1 VKVDRAHDGKGRGG
15 IAALGLVGLL
25 LSGSLVS
32 GCFTIGRTVQ
42 ARDTVTRSLV
52 VPAGT
57 PARVETFNGGIEVSA
72 ASGPDISAEV
82 VRTGEGLDD
91 AAAEAERDAIDVTL
105 ELVDG
110 VALLRAIYTPS
121 PDSIPS
127 GSGAAVT
134 LLVPAATRLEL
145 DTSNGPISVSD
156 VSGGVDA
163 RTSNGPVTLAGI
175 SGAVAIETSNG
186 PVTVG
191 ATDPVTLDVHTS
203 NGGIT
208 FDGPLQAGDT
218 VLETSNGPVEL
229 RLPPGAALTIDAT
242 TSNNKVSSEFD
253 TDAAATESE
262 FRGTLGAPE
271 QAAGT
276 SVTVRT
282 SNGPIALKKR

>member
-1 VKVDRAHDGKGRGG
+1 
-15 IAALGLVGLL
+15 
-25 LSGSLVS
+25 
-32 GCFTIGRTVQ
+32 
-42 ARDTVTRSLV
+42 
-52 VPAGT
+52 
-57 PARVETFNGGIEVSA
+57 VEAFNGGIEVSA

-91 AAAEAERDAIDVTL
+91 AEAEADRDAIDVTL

-110 VALLRAIYTPS
+110 VALLRAIYTPN

-127 GSGAAVT
+127 SSRAAVT
-134 LLVPAATRLEL
+134 LLVPTGTRLEL

-163 RTSNGPVTLAGI
+163 RTSNGPVTLAAA

-191 ATDPVTLDVHTS
+191 FTDPVTLDVRTS

-218 VLETSNGPVEL
+218 VLETSNGPVEM
-229 RLPPGAALTIDAT
+229 RLPANAAFTIDAT
-242 TSNNKVSSEFD
+242 TSNNKVSNEFAID
-253 TDAAATESE
+253 DAATESE
-262 FRGTLGAPE
+262 LQGTIGASN

-282 SNGPIALKKR
+282 SNGPITLTKD